1 MPTIHPPPGSQSDL
15 FGPQKLP
22 LWQTTNIRW
31 IIEEGQH
38 KGRRCILKSSFDTKD
53 GMRFGRV
60 VLEDTREE
68 IVLPVADFRLV
79 MDTVV
84 PPGLEPFSVCRRP
97 HSGLALTG
105 APASVRL
112 KSFENSSLR
121 PV

>member
-31 IIEEGQH
+31 IIEEGEH

-79 MDTVV
+79 METVV
-84 PPGLEPFSVCRRP
+84 PPGLEPFSVRRRP
-97 HSGLALTG
+97 TPSLPVATSLT
-105 APASVRL
+105 SMRV
-112 KSFENSSLR
+112 R
-121 PV
+121 PVEAPPVRAA

>member
-31 IIEEGQH
+31 IIEEGEH

-79 MDTVV
+79 METVV
-84 PPGLEPFSVCRRP
+84 PPGLEPFSVRRRP
-97 HSGLALTG
+97 IPSLPVATSLT
-105 APASVRL
+105 SMRV
-112 KSFENSSLR
+112 R
-121 PV
+121 PVEAPPVRAA

>member
-31 IIEEGQH
+31 IIEEGEH

-79 MDTVV
+79 METVV
-84 PPGLEPFSVCRRP
+84 PPGLEPFSVRRRP
-97 HSGLALTG
+97 TASLPVATSLTSMRG
-105 APASVRL
+105 RLVEAPPVRAA
-112 KSFENSSLR
+112 
-121 PV
+121 

>member
-22 LWQTTNIRW
+22 RWQTTNIRW
-31 IIEEGQH
+31 IIEEGEH

-79 MDTVV
+79 METVV
-84 PPGLEPFSVCRRP
+84 PPGLEPFSVRRRP
-97 HSGLALTG
+97 IPSLPVATSLT
-105 APASVRL
+105 SMRV
-112 KSFENSSLR
+112 R
-121 PV
+121 PVEAPPVRAA